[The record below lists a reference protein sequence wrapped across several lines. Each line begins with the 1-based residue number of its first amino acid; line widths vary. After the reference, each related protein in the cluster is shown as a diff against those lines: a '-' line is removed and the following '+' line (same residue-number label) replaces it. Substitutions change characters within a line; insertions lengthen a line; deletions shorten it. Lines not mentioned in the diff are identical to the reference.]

1 LTKDAE
7 FRIVKSVGVQ
17 ADRNEKT
24 MSTKIVIIPCGG
36 AKLETPA
43 PARDLYTGSMFRD
56 TLTTARAMTTENNI
70 YILSALHGLIA
81 LDQIVEPYDLKMGQR
96 GSVQTTTLETQLAS
110 ILPRTESFVIDA
122 LLPKAYNE
130 ALENACPHWIEN
142 HFTGTKGIGYQ
153 KQVLK
158 TIREKVGA

>member
-1 LTKDAE
+1 
-7 FRIVKSVGVQ
+7 
-17 ADRNEKT
+17 
-24 MSTKIVIIPCGG
+24 
-36 AKLETPA
+36 
-43 PARDLYTGSMFRD
+43 MFRD
-56 TLTTARAMTTENNI
+56 TLTTSRAMTTENNI

-81 LDQIVEPYDLKMGQR
+81 LDKIVEPYDLKMGQR